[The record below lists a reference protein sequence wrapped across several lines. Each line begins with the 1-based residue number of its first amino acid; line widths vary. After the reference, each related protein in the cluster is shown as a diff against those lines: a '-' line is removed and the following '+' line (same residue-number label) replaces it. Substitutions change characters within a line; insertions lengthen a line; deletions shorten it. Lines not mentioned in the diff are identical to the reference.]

1 MESPVENPSKAAEYL
16 KELNRIIEAQ
26 QELLERQ
33 RRRIEEL
40 EQQVARLYRENACL
54 QDEHQRHLASCR
66 LGATAQP
73 GPPSAHPPAPP
84 LGAILENVRHE
95 KSEGEG
101 SRSVRSRWHHVS
113 NCHDME
119 GIPVVGY
126 DNHIRV
132 TSTLPPVYHNKT
144 EKEQEREGEKKH
156 PPYRMACRRCYL

>member
-66 LGATAQP
+66 LGATTQP
-73 GPPSAHPPAPP
+73 GPPSSHPPAPP

-101 SRSVRSRWHHVS
+101 SRSVRSSLETRS
-113 NCHDME
+113 SF
-119 GIPVVGY
+119 
-126 DNHIRV
+126 
-132 TSTLPPVYHNKT
+132 STDH
-144 EKEQEREGEKKH
+144 
-156 PPYRMACRRCYL
+156 YRSRLNQG